1 MIEFEYLWVFALL
14 PLPILIYSF
23 VPSHQ
28 TPQIALKVPFFDAL
42 ASSLGLSAEKG
53 SNQIKAGI
61 WQRSSL
67 ILGWLLVVLAAA
79 KPVWLGPEETRELA
93 GGDVMIV
100 LDLSGSMATD
110 DFSNRAGNQVTR
122 LAASKEVLDTFS
134 QKRSGDR
141 LGLIVFGDS
150 AFLQSPFTADHT
162 AWLALLNET
171 EPAMAGQST
180 HLGDAI
186 GLGIKTFLSENQKD
200 KQELSSG
207 LDSAQP
213 DQLSSEYLIPE
224 NLDHQNLAPE
234 KHEHERLTHEH
245 LSREHLM
252 IVLTDGNDTDSLV
265 PPIDAA
271 KVAAAHNIKIHL
283 VAMGSPNTSG
293 EQAINMEIIDTV
305 AKLTGGQSFLAM
317 SPTELDNV
325 YDTINEL
332 EPSVFESYRYQP
344 KQSLH
349 YVPLLIAFIYHLVF
363 MVVRSVLRLRIK
375 PETLNRRAL

>member
-1 MIEFEYLWVFALL
+1 MVEFEYLWVFALL
-14 PLPILIYSF
+14 PLPILIYCF

-67 ILGWLLVVLAAA
+67 ILGWFLVVLAAA

-93 GGDVMIV
+93 GRDVMIV

-200 KQELSSG
+200 KQDLSSG

-224 NLDHQNLAPE
+224 NLDHENLAPE
-234 KHEHERLTHEH
+234 KHEHGRLTHGH
-245 LSREHLM
+245 LSRDHLM

>member
-1 MIEFEYLWVFALL
+1 MVEFEYLWVFALL
-14 PLPILIYSF
+14 PLPILIYCF

-67 ILGWLLVVLAAA
+67 LLGWLLVVLAAA
-79 KPVWLGPEETRELA
+79 KPVWLAPEETRELA
-93 GGDVMIV
+93 GRDVMIV

-110 DFSNRAGNQVTR
+110 DFSNTAGNQVTR

-200 KQELSSG
+200 KQEQPSDLN
-207 LDSAQP
+207 SAQP
-213 DQLSSEYLIPE
+213 DQLAPEDLVPE
-224 NLDHQNLAPE
+224 NRDPQNLAPE
-234 KHEHERLTHEH
+234 KHEHESLTHEH
-245 LSREHLM
+245 ISRDHLM

-293 EQAINMEIIDTV
+293 EQAIDMEAIDAV

-363 MVVRSVLRLRIK
+363 MVVRSILRLRIK
-375 PETLNRRAL
+375 SETLKTRAL

>member
-93 GGDVMIV
+93 GRDVMIV

-234 KHEHERLTHEH
+234 KHEHGRLTHEH
-245 LSREHLM
+245 LSRDHLM

-271 KVAAAHNIKIHL
+271 KVAAAYNIKIHL

-305 AKLTGGQSFLAM
+305 VKLTGGQSFLAM

>member
-1 MIEFEYLWVFALL
+1 MVEFEYLWVFALL
-14 PLPILIYSF
+14 PLPILIYCF

-67 ILGWLLVVLAAA
+67 LLGWLLVVLAAA

-93 GGDVMIV
+93 GRDVMIV

-110 DFSNRAGNQVTR
+110 DFSNTAGNQVTR

-200 KQELSSG
+200 KQEQPSDLN
-207 LDSAQP
+207 SAQP
-213 DQLSSEYLIPE
+213 DQLAPEDLVPE
-224 NLDHQNLAPE
+224 NRDPQNLAPE
-234 KHEHERLTHEH
+234 KHEHESLTHEH
-245 LSREHLM
+245 ISRDHLM

-271 KVAAAHNIKIHL
+271 KVAAANNIKIHL

-293 EQAINMEIIDTV
+293 EQAIDMEAIDAV

-363 MVVRSVLRLRIK
+363 MVVRSILRLRIK
-375 PETLNRRAL
+375 PETLKTRAL

>member
-1 MIEFEYLWVFALL
+1 MVEFEYLWVFALL
-14 PLPILIYSF
+14 PLPILIYCF

-93 GGDVMIV
+93 GRDVMIV
-100 LDLSGSMATD
+100 LDLSDSMATD

-122 LAASKEVLDTFS
+122 LVASKEVLDTFS

-186 GLGIKTFLSENQKD
+186 GLGIKTFLSENQID
-200 KQELSSG
+200 KQEQSSD
-207 LDSAQP
+207 LHSTQP
-213 DQLSSEYLIPE
+213 DQLSSE
-224 NLDHQNLAPE
+224 NLAPE
-234 KHEHERLTHEH
+234 KHEHDSLTHEH
-245 LSREHLM
+245 LNREHLM

-283 VAMGSPNTSG
+283 VAVGNPNTSG
-293 EQAINMEIIDTV
+293 EQAVDMEVIDTV

-363 MVVRSVLRLRIK
+363 MVVRSILRFRIK
-375 PETLNRRAL
+375 PEILKSRAS

>member
-1 MIEFEYLWVFALL
+1 MGLC
-14 PLPILIYSF
+14 P
-23 VPSHQ
+23 
-28 TPQIALKVPFFDAL
+28 IALADSYLLFCAESSNPSNCLESPFFDAL
-42 ASSLGLSAEKG
+42 ASSLGLSVEKG

-79 KPVWLGPEETRELA
+79 KPVWLGPEETREIA
-93 GGDVMIV
+93 GRDVMIV

-110 DFSNRAGNQVTR
+110 DFSNTVGNQVTR

-213 DQLSSEYLIPE
+213 DQLSSEDLVPE

-234 KHEHERLTHEH
+234 KHEHGRLTHEH
-245 LSREHLM
+245 LSRDHLM

-293 EQAINMEIIDTV
+293 EQTINMEIIDTV
-305 AKLTGGQSFLAM
+305 AKLTG
-317 SPTELDNV
+317 D
-325 YDTINEL
+325 
-332 EPSVFESYRYQP
+332 R
-344 KQSLH
+344 
-349 YVPLLIAFIYHLVF
+349 AF
-363 MVVRSVLRLRIK
+363 
-375 PETLNRRAL
+375 

>member
-14 PLPILIYSF
+14 PLPILIYCF
-23 VPSHQ
+23 LPSHQ

-207 LDSAQP
+207 LGSAQP
-213 DQLSSEYLIPE
+213 DQLSSEFLIPE

-234 KHEHERLTHEH
+234 KHEHGRLTHEH
-245 LSREHLM
+245 LSRDHLM

>member
-1 MIEFEYLWVFALL
+1 MIEFEYLWVFLLL
-14 PLPILIYSF
+14 PLPILVYLF
-23 VPSHQ
+23 APSHQ
-28 TPQIALKVPFFDAL
+28 VPQVALKVPFFDAL
-42 ASSLGLSAEKG
+42 ISSLGLNADKG
-53 SNQIKAGI
+53 SNQLKAGI

-93 GGDVMIV
+93 GRDVIIV

-213 DQLSSEYLIPE
+213 DQLSSEDLVPE

-234 KHEHERLTHEH
+234 KHEHGRLTHEH
-245 LSREHLM
+245 LSRYHLM

-265 PPIDAA
+265 PPVDAA

-375 PETLNRRAL
+375 PETLNTRAL

>member
-1 MIEFEYLWVFALL
+1 MVEFEYLWVFALL
-14 PLPILIYSF
+14 PLPILIYCF

-67 ILGWLLVVLAAA
+67 LLGWLLVVLAAA

-93 GGDVMIV
+93 GRDVMIV

-110 DFSNRAGNQVTR
+110 DFSNTAGNQVTR

-200 KQELSSG
+200 KQEQPSDLN
-207 LDSAQP
+207 SAQP
-213 DQLSSEYLIPE
+213 DQLAPEDLVPE
-224 NLDHQNLAPE
+224 NRDPQNLAPE
-234 KHEHERLTHEH
+234 KHEHESLTHEH
-245 LSREHLM
+245 ISRDHLM

-293 EQAINMEIIDTV
+293 EQAIDMEAIDAV

-363 MVVRSVLRLRIK
+363 MVVRSILRLRIK
-375 PETLNRRAL
+375 PETLKTRAL

>member
-14 PLPILIYSF
+14 PLPILIYCF

-28 TPQIALKVPFFDAL
+28 TPQIALKVPFFDAF
-42 ASSLGLSAEKG
+42 ASSLGLNAEKG

-67 ILGWLLVVLAAA
+67 ILGWFLVVMAAA

-93 GGDVMIV
+93 GRDVMIV

-110 DFSNRAGNQVTR
+110 DFSNRVGNQVTR

-134 QKRSGDR
+134 QKRSSDR

-150 AFLQSPFTADHT
+150 AFLQSPFTADHS

-171 EPAMAGQST
+171 EPAVAGQST

-200 KQELSSG
+200 KQEQPSG
-207 LDSAQP
+207 LNSGQSNP
-213 DQLSSEYLIPE
+213 IVQ
-224 NLDHQNLAPE
+224 
-234 KHEHERLTHEH
+234 ERQTDEH
-245 LSREHLM
+245 LKREHLM

-293 EQAINMEIIDTV
+293 EQAIDMDVIDTV
-305 AKLTGGQSFLAM
+305 AKLTGARSFLAM
-317 SPTELDNV
+317 SPSELSNV

-349 YVPLLIAFIYHLVF
+349 YVPLLVAFIYHLLF
-363 MVVRSVLRLRIK
+363 MVVRSILRFRIK
-375 PETLNRRAL
+375 PETLKTRAS

>member
-1 MIEFEYLWVFALL
+1 MVEFEYLWVFALL
-14 PLPILIYSF
+14 PLPILIYCF

-67 ILGWLLVVLAAA
+67 LLGWLLVVLAAA

-93 GGDVMIV
+93 GRDVMIV

-110 DFSNRAGNQVTR
+110 DFSNTAGNQVTR

-162 AWLALLNET
+162 TWLALLNET

-200 KQELSSG
+200 KQEQSSD
-207 LDSAQP
+207 LHSTQP
-213 DQLSSEYLIPE
+213 DQLSPEDLVPE
-224 NLDHQNLAPE
+224 NRDPQNLAPE
-234 KHEHERLTHEH
+234 KHEHESLTHEH
-245 LSREHLM
+245 LSRDHLM

-293 EQAINMEIIDTV
+293 EQAIDMEIIETV

-349 YVPLLIAFIYHLVF
+349 YVPLLIAFIYHLLF
-363 MVVRSVLRLRIK
+363 MVVRSVLRFRNK
-375 PETLNRRAL
+375 PETLKARAL

>member
-42 ASSLGLSAEKG
+42 TSSLGLSAEKG

-93 GGDVMIV
+93 GRDVMIV

-122 LAASKEVLDTFS
+122 LAASIEVLDTFS

-186 GLGIKTFLSENQKD
+186 GLGIKTFLSKNQKD

-213 DQLSSEYLIPE
+213 DQLSSEDLVPE
-224 NLDHQNLAPE
+224 NLAPE

-245 LSREHLM
+245 LGRDHLM

-293 EQAINMEIIDTV
+293 EQAIDMEIIETV

-375 PETLNRRAL
+375 PVTLNRRAL

>member
-1 MIEFEYLWVFALL
+1 MVEFEYLWVFALL
-14 PLPILIYSF
+14 PLPILIYCF

-67 ILGWLLVVLAAA
+67 LLGWLLVVLAAA

-93 GGDVMIV
+93 GRDVMIV

-110 DFSNRAGNQVTR
+110 DFSNTAGNQVTR

-200 KQELSSG
+200 KQEQPSDLN
-207 LDSAQP
+207 SAQP
-213 DQLSSEYLIPE
+213 DQLAPEDLVPE
-224 NLDHQNLAPE
+224 NRDPQNLAPE
-234 KHEHERLTHEH
+234 KHEHESLTHEH
-245 LSREHLM
+245 ISRDHLM

-293 EQAINMEIIDTV
+293 EQAIDMEAIDAV
-305 AKLTGGQSFLAM
+305 AKLAGGQSFLAM

-363 MVVRSVLRLRIK
+363 MVVRSILRLRIK
-375 PETLNRRAL
+375 PETLKMRAL

>member
-42 ASSLGLSAEKG
+42 ASSLGLSTEKG

-79 KPVWLGPEETRELA
+79 KPVWLGPEETREIA
-93 GGDVMIV
+93 GRDVMIV

-110 DFSNRAGNQVTR
+110 DFSNTVGNQVTR

-200 KQELSSG
+200 KQEQPSDLN
-207 LDSAQP
+207 SAQP
-213 DQLSSEYLIPE
+213 DQLAPEYLVPE
-224 NLDHQNLAPE
+224 NRDPQNLAPE
-234 KHEHERLTHEH
+234 KHEHESLTHEH
-245 LSREHLM
+245 ISRDHLM

-293 EQAINMEIIDTV
+293 EQAIDMAAIDAV

>member
-1 MIEFEYLWVFALL
+1 
-14 PLPILIYSF
+14 
-23 VPSHQ
+23 
-28 TPQIALKVPFFDAL
+28 
-42 ASSLGLSAEKG
+42 
-53 SNQIKAGI
+53 
-61 WQRSSL
+61 
-67 ILGWLLVVLAAA
+67 
-79 KPVWLGPEETRELA
+79 
-93 GGDVMIV
+93 MIV

-110 DFSNRAGNQVTR
+110 DFSNTAGNQVTR

-200 KQELSSG
+200 KQELSSD
-207 LDSAQP
+207 LNSAQP
-213 DQLSSEYLIPE
+213 DQLAPEDLAPEDLAPEDLVPE
-224 NLDHQNLAPE
+224 NRDPQNLAPE
-234 KHEHERLTHEH
+234 KHEHESLTHEH
-245 LSREHLM
+245 ISRDHLM

-293 EQAINMEIIDTV
+293 EQAIDMEVIDTV

-349 YVPLLIAFIYHLVF
+349 YVPLLIAFIYHLLF
-363 MVVRSVLRLRIK
+363 MVVRSILRLRIK
-375 PETLNRRAL
+375 PETLKTRLYNGKLSFYSP

>member
-1 MIEFEYLWVFALL
+1 MIEFEYLWVFTLL

-67 ILGWLLVVLAAA
+67 ILGWLLVILAAA

-93 GGDVMIV
+93 GRDVMIV

-162 AWLALLNET
+162 AWLALLNGT

-200 KQELSSG
+200 KQEPSPDLN
-207 LDSAQP
+207 SAQP

-234 KHEHERLTHEH
+234 KHEHGRLIHEH
-245 LSREHLM
+245 LSRDHLM

-271 KVAAAHNIKIHL
+271 KVAAARNIKIHL

>member
-93 GGDVMIV
+93 GRDVMIV

-224 NLDHQNLAPE
+224 NLDHENLE
-234 KHEHERLTHEH
+234 S
-245 LSREHLM
+245 LSL
-252 IVLTDGNDTDSLV
+252 
-265 PPIDAA
+265 
-271 KVAAAHNIKIHL
+271 K
-283 VAMGSPNTSG
+283 
-293 EQAINMEIIDTV
+293 
-305 AKLTGGQSFLAM
+305 
-317 SPTELDNV
+317 
-325 YDTINEL
+325 
-332 EPSVFESYRYQP
+332 
-344 KQSLH
+344 
-349 YVPLLIAFIYHLVF
+349 
-363 MVVRSVLRLRIK
+363 
-375 PETLNRRAL
+375 

>member
-14 PLPILIYSF
+14 PLPLLIYSF

-28 TPQIALKVPFFDAL
+28 TPQIALKVPNFDAL
-42 ASSLGLSAEKG
+42 ASSLGLSTEKG

-79 KPVWLGPEETRELA
+79 KPVWLGPEETREIA
-93 GGDVMIV
+93 GRDVMIV

-110 DFSNRAGNQVTR
+110 DFSNTVGNQVTR

-162 AWLALLNET
+162 ASLALFNET

-200 KQELSSG
+200 KQEQSSG
-207 LDSAQP
+207 LHSTQP
-213 DQLSSEYLIPE
+213 DQLSPEDLVPE
-224 NLDHQNLAPE
+224 NRDPQNLAPE
-234 KHEHERLTHEH
+234 KHEHESLTHEYI
-245 LSREHLM
+245 SRDHLM

-293 EQAINMEIIDTV
+293 EQAIDMEVIDTV

-349 YVPLLIAFIYHLVF
+349 YVPLLIAFIYHLLF
-363 MVVRSVLRLRIK
+363 MVVRSILRFRNK
-375 PETLNRRAL
+375 PETLKTRAL

>member
-1 MIEFEYLWVFALL
+1 MIEFEYLLVFALL
-14 PLPILIYSF
+14 PLPILIYCF

-28 TPQIALKVPFFDAL
+28 TPQLALKVPFFNAL
-42 ASSLGLSAEKG
+42 ASSLGLRTEKG
-53 SNQIKAGI
+53 SSQIKVGV

-67 ILGWLLVVLAAA
+67 VLGWFLVVLAAA
-79 KPVWLGPEETRELA
+79 KPVWLGPEETRELT
-93 GGDVMIV
+93 GRDVMMV

-110 DFSNRAGNQVTR
+110 DLSDSDGNQVTR
-122 LAASKEVLDTFS
+122 LAASKDVLDTFS
-134 QKRSGDR
+134 QKRKGDR

-150 AFLQSPFTADHT
+150 AFLQSPFTADHS

-200 KQELSSG
+200 KQEQPSG
-207 LDSAQP
+207 LNSGQSNSIAQDSHS
-213 DQLSSEYLIPE
+213 D
-224 NLDHQNLAPE
+224 
-234 KHEHERLTHEH
+234 EH
-245 LSREHLM
+245 LKREHLM

-293 EQAINMEIIDTV
+293 EQAIDMDVIDTV
-305 AKLTGGQSFLAM
+305 AKLTGGRSFLAM
-317 SPTELDNV
+317 SPSELSNV
-325 YDTINEL
+325 YDIINEL

-349 YVPLLIAFIYHLVF
+349 YVPLLIAFIYHLLF
-363 MVVRSVLRLRIK
+363 MVARSLLRLRMK
-375 PETLNRRAL
+375 PETQSTGGYDG

>member
-1 MIEFEYLWVFALL
+1 MVEFEYLWVFALL
-14 PLPILIYSF
+14 PLPILIYCF

-67 ILGWLLVVLAAA
+67 LLGWLLVVLAAA

-93 GGDVMIV
+93 GRDVMIV

-110 DFSNRAGNQVTR
+110 DFSNTAGNQVTR

-200 KQELSSG
+200 KQEQPSDLN
-207 LDSAQP
+207 SAQP
-213 DQLSSEYLIPE
+213 DQLAPEYLVPE
-224 NLDHQNLAPE
+224 NRDPQNLAPE
-234 KHEHERLTHEH
+234 KHEHESLTHEH
-245 LSREHLM
+245 ISRDHLM

-293 EQAINMEIIDTV
+293 EQAIDMAAIDAV

>member
-1 MIEFEYLWVFALL
+1 MVEFEYLWVFALL
-14 PLPILIYSF
+14 PLPILIYCF

-67 ILGWLLVVLAAA
+67 LLGWLLVVLAAA

-93 GGDVMIV
+93 GRDVVIV

-110 DFSNRAGNQVTR
+110 DFSNTAGNQVTR

-200 KQELSSG
+200 KQEQPSDLN
-207 LDSAQP
+207 SAQP
-213 DQLSSEYLIPE
+213 DQLAPEDLVPE
-224 NLDHQNLAPE
+224 NRDPQNLAPE
-234 KHEHERLTHEH
+234 KHEHESLTHEH
-245 LSREHLM
+245 ISRDHLM

-293 EQAINMEIIDTV
+293 EQAIDMEAIDAV

-363 MVVRSVLRLRIK
+363 MVVRSILRLRIK
-375 PETLNRRAL
+375 PETLKTRAL

>member
-1 MIEFEYLWVFALL
+1 MVEFEYLWVFALL
-14 PLPILIYSF
+14 PLPILIYCF

-67 ILGWLLVVLAAA
+67 LLGWLLVVLAAA

-93 GGDVMIV
+93 GRDVMIV

-110 DFSNRAGNQVTR
+110 DFSNTAGNQVTR

-200 KQELSSG
+200 KQEQPSDLN
-207 LDSAQP
+207 SAQP
-213 DQLSSEYLIPE
+213 DQLAPEYLVPE
-224 NLDHQNLAPE
+224 NRDPQNLAPE
-234 KHEHERLTHEH
+234 KHEHESLTHEH
-245 LSREHLM
+245 ISRDHLM

-293 EQAINMEIIDTV
+293 EQAIDMEAIDAV

-363 MVVRSVLRLRIK
+363 MVVRSILRLRIK
-375 PETLNRRAL
+375 PETLKTRAL

>member
-1 MIEFEYLWVFALL
+1 MVEFEYLWVFALL
-14 PLPILIYSF
+14 PLPILIYCF

-93 GGDVMIV
+93 GRDVMIV

-110 DFSNRAGNQVTR
+110 DFSNTVGNQVTR

-186 GLGIKTFLSENQKD
+186 GLGIKTFLSKNQKD

-213 DQLSSEYLIPE
+213 DQLVPE
-224 NLDHQNLAPE
+224 NLDPQNLAPE
-234 KHEHERLTHEH
+234 KHEHGRLTHEH
-245 LSREHLM
+245 LSRDHLM

-271 KVAAAHNIKIHL
+271 KVAVAHNIKIHL

>member
-1 MIEFEYLWVFALL
+1 MVEFEYLWVFALL
-14 PLPILIYSF
+14 PLPILIYCF
-23 VPSHQ
+23 MPSHQ

-93 GGDVMIV
+93 GRDVMIV

-110 DFSNRAGNQVTR
+110 DFSNTAGNQVTR

-200 KQELSSG
+200 KQELSSD
-207 LDSAQP
+207 LNSAQP
-213 DQLSSEYLIPE
+213 DPLAPEDLVPE
-224 NLDHQNLAPE
+224 NLDPQNLAPE
-234 KHEHERLTHEH
+234 KHEHESLTHEH
-245 LSREHLM
+245 ISRDHLM

-293 EQAINMEIIDTV
+293 EQAIDMEVIDTV

-349 YVPLLIAFIYHLVF
+349 YVPLLIAFIYHLLF
-363 MVVRSVLRLRIK
+363 MVVRSILRLRIK
-375 PETLNRRAL
+375 PETLKTRAL

>member
-1 MIEFEYLWVFALL
+1 MIEFEYLWVFTLL

-42 ASSLGLSAEKG
+42 ASSLGLSTEKG

-93 GGDVMIV
+93 GRDVMIV

-110 DFSNRAGNQVTR
+110 DFFNRAGNQVTR

-134 QKRSGDR
+134 QKRSGDQ

-200 KQELSSG
+200 KQEPSPDLNST
-207 LDSAQP
+207 QP
-213 DQLSSEYLIPE
+213 DQLFPEDLVPE
-224 NLDHQNLAPE
+224 NLDPQNLAPE

>member
-1 MIEFEYLWVFALL
+1 MIEFEYLWAFALL
-14 PLPILIYSF
+14 PLPIVIYCF
-23 VPSHQ
+23 VPGHK

-42 ASSLGLSAEKG
+42 VSSLGLSAEKG
-53 SNQIKAGI
+53 SNQIRAGI

-67 ILGWLLVVLAAA
+67 ILGWLLVVSAAA
-79 KPVWLGPEETRELA
+79 KPVWLGPEETRLLA
-93 GGDVMIV
+93 GRDVMIV

-110 DFSNRAGNQVTR
+110 DFSNAVGNQVTR
-122 LAASKEVLDTFS
+122 LAASKQVLDTFS
-134 QKRSGDR
+134 QKRKGDR

-150 AFLQSPFTADHT
+150 AFLQSPFTVDHT
-162 AWLALLNET
+162 AWLSLLNET

-186 GLGIKTFLSENQKD
+186 GLGIKTFLS
-200 KQELSSG
+200 QEQN
-207 LDSAQP
+207 AQAV
-213 DQLSSEYLIPE
+213 Q
-224 NLDHQNLAPE
+224 LAPE
-234 KHEHERLTHEH
+234 NSAHERLTREH
-245 LSREHLM
+245 PSRDHLM

-283 VAMGSPNTSG
+283 VAMGSPNTPG
-293 EQAINMEIIDTV
+293 EQAIDMETIDTV
-305 AKLTGGQSFLAM
+305 AKLTGGRSFLAI
-317 SPTELDNV
+317 SPSELNNV

-349 YVPLLIAFIYHLVF
+349 YVPLLIAFIYHLLF
-363 MVVRSVLRLRIK
+363 MVVRSILRFRRTS
-375 PETLNRRAL
+375 ETQKVRAL

>member
-1 MIEFEYLWVFALL
+1 MVEFEYLWVFTLL

-79 KPVWLGPEETRELA
+79 KPVWLGPEETRKLA
-93 GGDVMIV
+93 GRDVMIV

-110 DFSNRAGNQVTR
+110 DFSNRAGDQVTR

-224 NLDHQNLAPE
+224 NLDHENLAPE
-234 KHEHERLTHEH
+234 KHEHGRLTHGH
-245 LSREHLM
+245 LSRDHLM

>member
-1 MIEFEYLWVFALL
+1 MVEFEYLWVFALL
-14 PLPILIYSF
+14 PLPILIYCF

-67 ILGWLLVVLAAA
+67 LLGWLLVVLAAA

-93 GGDVMIV
+93 GRDVMIV

-110 DFSNRAGNQVTR
+110 DFSNTAANQVTR

-200 KQELSSG
+200 KQEQPSDLN
-207 LDSAQP
+207 SAQP
-213 DQLSSEYLIPE
+213 DQLAPEDLVPE
-224 NLDHQNLAPE
+224 NRDPQNLAPE
-234 KHEHERLTHEH
+234 KHEHESLTHEH
-245 LSREHLM
+245 ISRDHLM

-293 EQAINMEIIDTV
+293 EQAIDMEAIDAV

-363 MVVRSVLRLRIK
+363 MVVRSILRLRIK
-375 PETLNRRAL
+375 PETLKTRAL